1 METENK
7 RERQFKESSDNV
19 MRRAIDQLGIG
30 SIILFW
36 SSLLI
41 LKQAGL
47 IDSNVSTW
55 PFALAALGILL
66 LVGSIYRLNT
76 WKTRERPLLQRNK
89 R

>member
-1 METENK
+1 MEAENK
-7 RERQFKESSDNV
+7 REKQLKETSDNV
-19 MRRAIDQLGIG
+19 RKRAVDQLAIG

-41 LKQAGL
+41 LKQARL
-47 IDSNVSTW
+47 IDSNISTW

-76 WKTRERPLLQRNK
+76 WKTR
-89 R
+89 